1 MKRIVIVLAIATVC
15 AHQSIVRA
23 SQFSVK
29 VEQTLEEF
37 RKHQREQIKLR
48 EQQEKKIYDNCYKEA
63 YLQFLKLDPTKR
75 EQEVVNGI
83 HTMTRAKC
91 VNDGYH
97 AAAQDLGILE
107 NAQDIV
113 QLKLFSKRFLNQDK

>member
-1 MKRIVIVLAIATVC
+1 MKRTIVSLAIIAFC
-15 AHQSIVRA
+15 AHQSKLDA

-83 HTMTRAKC
+83 YTMTRAKC

-97 AAAQDLGILE
+97 AAAQDLGMLIADSTIPE
-107 NAQDIV
+107 QFK
-113 QLKLFSKRFLNQDK
+113 Q